1 MKQIL
6 TISFLLWAF
15 FVNAQGTYTTTAG
28 TISPTQPDTIVVVK
42 DALQVEPVLINALTH
57 DTCYQ
62 LIWNVQ
68 NVTRDTTQGSSC
80 YVNMYDRGGRNF
92 GQVYCYIP
100 KEIINAWGTSN
111 TIIDDYVLA
120 YFGFRRRGT
129 SKSKK

>member
-6 TISFLLWAF
+6 TIFVALCSLSSF
-15 FVNAQGTYTTTAG
+15 AQGTYSSTAG
-28 TISPTQPDTIVVVK
+28 TVSPTQPDTIVVVK
-42 DALQVEPVLINALTH
+42 DALQVEPVLINALTK

-68 NVTRDTTQGSSC
+68 NVTRDTSQGSPC
-80 YVNMYDRGGRNF
+80 YVNMYNRGGGSF

-100 KEIINAWGTSN
+100 KEVINDWGTSN

-120 YFGFRRRGT
+120 YFGFRRRGI
-129 SKSKK
+129 SKTK

>member
-1 MKQIL
+1 MKQLL
-6 TISFLLWAF
+6 TIFVLLCSLSIS
-15 FVNAQGTYTTTAG
+15 AQGTYTTTAG

-42 DALQVEPVLINALTH
+42 DALQVEPVLINALTK

-68 NVTRDTTQGSSC
+68 NVTRDTTQGSPC

-92 GQVYCYIP
+92 GQVNCYIP
-100 KEIINAWGTSN
+100 KEVINAWGTSN

-129 SKSKK
+129 SKSK

>member
-28 TISPTQPDTIVVVK
+28 TISPTGPDTIVVVK
-42 DALQVEPVLINALTH
+42 DALQVEPVLINALTK

-68 NVTRDTTQGSSC
+68 NVTRDTTQGSPC

-92 GQVYCYIP
+92 GQVNCYIP
-100 KEIINAWGTSN
+100 KEVINAWGTSD

-129 SKSKK
+129 SKSK

>member
-42 DALQVEPVLINALTH
+42 DALQVEPVLINALTK

-68 NVTRDTTQGSSC
+68 NVTRDTTQGSPC

-92 GQVYCYIP
+92 GQVNCYIP
-100 KEIINAWGTSN
+100 KEIINAWGTSD

-129 SKSKK
+129 SKSK

>member
-28 TISPTQPDTIVVVK
+28 TISPTGPDTIVVVK
-42 DALQVEPVLINALTH
+42 DALQVEPVLINALTK

-68 NVTRDTTQGSSC
+68 NVTRDTTQGSLC
-80 YVNMYDRGGRNF
+80 YVNMYDRAGRNF
-92 GQVYCYIP
+92 GQVNCYIP

-129 SKSKK
+129 SKSK

>member
-15 FVNAQGTYTTTAG
+15 FVNAQGTLSSTAG
-28 TISPTQPDTIVVVK
+28 TISPTGPDTIVVVK

-68 NVTRDTTQGSSC
+68 NVTRDTTQGSPC
-80 YVNMYDRGGRNF
+80 YVSMYDRGARNF

-100 KEIINAWGTSN
+100 KEVINAWGTSN

-120 YFGFRRRGT
+120 YFGFRRRGV
-129 SKSKK
+129 SAKK